1 MVSFKL
7 NILLTIYSKYIKS
20 RNTRV
25 VDPNFRYLFF
35 TYYGKKCRQMSP
47 TTIMSIINDSF
58 NNLPN
63 ISEERKKQ
71 LNISTI
77 QKSVI
82 TLMLTNGFSVEQILL
97 FTELSVDTIY
107 NYIDTKTLKNIA
119 TKTKK
124 DLLSSKHPYAKL
136 LF

>member
-1 MVSFKL
+1 
-7 NILLTIYSKYIKS
+7 
-20 RNTRV
+20 
-25 VDPNFRYLFF
+25 
-35 TYYGKKCRQMSP
+35 MSP

-82 TLMLTNGFSVEQILL
+82 TLMLTNGFSVEQISL
-97 FTELSVDTIY
+97 FTELSVGTIY
-107 NYIDTKTLKNIA
+107 NYIDTKILKNIA

-124 DLLSSKHPYAKL
+124 DLLSSKHLYAKL

>member
-1 MVSFKL
+1 MVSLKL

-63 ISEERKKQ
+63 ISEERK
-71 LNISTI
+71 
-77 QKSVI
+77 
-82 TLMLTNGFSVEQILL
+82 
-97 FTELSVDTIY
+97 LSVDTIY